1 VHSVEEFYKK
11 ALDVVVLNWQKYIR
25 IDKRYLRPLDVNFL
39 QGDYLKEK
47 EKLGWKSKVKFS
59 ELINIMVREDLNR
72 WKGWLNGE
80 RFYWDEINYPNESKI
95 ITRSLRI

>member
-1 VHSVEEFYKK
+1 VHSVEEFCKK
-11 ALDVVVLNWQKYIR
+11 ALDVVVLDWQKYIR
-25 IDKRYLRPLDVNFL
+25 IDT
-39 QGDYLKEK
+39 
-47 EKLGWKSKVKFS
+47 KVKFS